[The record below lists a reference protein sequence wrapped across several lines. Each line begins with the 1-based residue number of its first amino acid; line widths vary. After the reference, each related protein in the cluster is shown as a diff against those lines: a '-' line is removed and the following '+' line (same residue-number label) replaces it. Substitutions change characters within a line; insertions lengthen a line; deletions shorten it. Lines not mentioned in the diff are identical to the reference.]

1 MIGQTINNRYLITTR
16 IGKGAMGTVY
26 RATDTQTGREV
37 ALKIIYSELA
47 VDPAMLE
54 RFKREADALRQLK
67 HPNIVEFVDAFEHDE
82 QYVIVM
88 EYLPGGS
95 LFDLLLQG
103 PLPIE
108 RVRHIAI
115 DLCDALIRAH
125 RLKLIHR
132 DIKPENILMNEE
144 GTPKLADFGL
154 ARLSHDTRVTRS
166 GTQFGTPHYM
176 APEAWEGK
184 TLDAQ
189 ADIWSL
195 GILMFE
201 MLTGQ
206 VPFSGDTPLA
216 VMNKVFTSQPSRM
229 KRLRSNLPPSLVKII
244 RRMLARDKKQRYQTM
259 REVAVD
265 LERNQAAPLPVSTK
279 TKRVAAGFFLIV
291 GLVAGG
297 LIFADNWLSPQVASA
312 PLETQASIQDA
323 TQEPILPAT
332 AELSPVTETPSLGM
346 GASKVGE
353 DGATLMFVPEGEFI
367 MGSDTN
373 EEAIP
378 IHRVQMD
385 AFWIDQTE
393 VTNAMYEKC
402 VDAGVCEHPRN
413 THSSLHPVYYG
424 NSEFDDYPVIRV
436 DWHTANAYC
445 AWVGRQLPTEAQ
457 WEKAARG
464 TVARI
469 YPWGN
474 DLPTGS
480 LLNYNND
487 VGDTTKVGSYPDGA
501 SVYGVLDMAGNVW
514 EWTGTLYKPYPYEA
528 DDGRE
533 DLRSPE
539 ARVLRGGAW
548 NSNGNFIRSAARIRS
563 NPTNSTDYYG
573 FRCALPFP

>member
-1 MIGQTINNRYLITTR
+1 MIGQTLRNRYFISTR

-26 RATDTQTGREV
+26 RATDTKTGQEV
-37 ALKIIYSELA
+37 ALKVIYSELA

-54 RFKREADALRQLK
+54 RFKREGDALRQLK

-88 EYLPGGS
+88 EYLSGGS
-95 LFDLLLQG
+95 LFDLLLEG
-103 PLPIE
+103 SLPIE
-108 RVRHIAI
+108 RVRQIAL

-125 RLKLIHR
+125 RLNIIHR
-132 DIKPENILMNEE
+132 DIKPENVMMNQN

-154 ARLSHDTRVTRS
+154 ARLSHDTRMTRS

-206 VPFSGDTPLA
+206 VPFHGDTPLA
-216 VMNKVFTSQPSRM
+216 VMNKVFTSQPSRI
-229 KRLRSNLPPSLVKII
+229 KKLRSNLPPSLVKII

-265 LERNQAAPLPVSTK
+265 LERNQAAPLPISAK
-279 TKRVAAGFFLIV
+279 TKRVAAGFIFIV

-297 LIFADNWLSPQVASA
+297 VILADNWLSPQGSAA
-312 PLETQASIQDA
+312 PLTTQAT
-323 TQEPILPAT
+323 TQEPILPAAT
-332 AELSPVTETPSLGM
+332 ELAAVTETPALGIGSSM
-346 GASKVGE
+346 IGE
-353 DGATLMFVPEGEFI
+353 DGATLMFVPAGEFI
-367 MGSDTN
+367 MGNDSN
-373 EEAIP
+373 EDAEP
-378 IHRVQMD
+378 IHRVD
-385 AFWIDQTE
+385 VDGFWIDQTE

-402 VDAGVCEHPRN
+402 VDAGACKQPRN
-413 THSSLHPVYYG
+413 TNSNLHPVYYG
-424 NSEFDDYPVIRV
+424 NSEFDDYPMIRV
-436 DWHTANAYC
+436 DWNTAKAYC
-445 AWVGRQLPTEAQ
+445 SWAGRELPTEAQ

-464 TVARI
+464 TAARI

-474 DLPTGS
+474 DLPNGS
-480 LLNYNND
+480 RLNYNND
-487 VGDTTKVGSYPDGA
+487 VGDATRVGNYPDGA
-501 SVYGVLDMAGNVW
+501 SIYGVLDMAGNVW

-533 DLRSPE
+533 DLSSSE

-573 FRCALPFP
+573 FRCALAFP

>member
-1 MIGQTINNRYLITTR
+1 MIGQTLRNRYFISTR

-26 RATDTQTGREV
+26 RATDTKTGQEV
-37 ALKIIYSELA
+37 ALKVIYSELA

-54 RFKREADALRQLK
+54 RFKREGDALRQLK

-88 EYLPGGS
+88 EYLSGGS
-95 LFDLLLQG
+95 LFDLLLEG

-108 RVRHIAI
+108 RVRQIAL

-125 RLKLIHR
+125 RLNIVHR
-132 DIKPENILMNEE
+132 DIKPENVMMNQN

-154 ARLSHDTRVTRS
+154 ARLSHDTRMTRS

-206 VPFSGDTPLA
+206 VPFHGDTPLA
-216 VMNKVFTSQPSRM
+216 VMNKVFTSQPSRI
-229 KRLRSNLPPSLVKII
+229 KKLRSNLPPSLAKII

-265 LERNQAAPLPVSTK
+265 LERNQAAPLPISTK
-279 TKRVAAGFFLIV
+279 TKRVAAGFILIV

-297 LIFADNWLSPQVASA
+297 VILADNWLSPQGSAA
-312 PLETQASIQDA
+312 PLTTQAT
-323 TQEPILPAT
+323 TQEPILPAAT
-332 AELSPVTETPSLGM
+332 ELAAVTETPVPGIGSSM
-346 GASKVGE
+346 IGE
-353 DGATLMFVPEGEFI
+353 DGATLMFVPAGEFI
-367 MGSDTN
+367 MGNDSN
-373 EEAIP
+373 EDAEP
-378 IHRVQMD
+378 IHRVDVD

-402 VDAGVCEHPRN
+402 VDAGACKQPRN
-413 THSSLHPVYYG
+413 TNSNLRPVYYG

-436 DWHTANAYC
+436 DWNTAKAYC
-445 AWVGRQLPTEAQ
+445 SWAGRELPTEAQ

-464 TVARI
+464 TAARI

-474 DLPTGS
+474 DLPNGS
-480 LLNYNND
+480 RLNYNND
-487 VGDTTKVGSYPDGA
+487 VGDATRVGNYADGA
-501 SVYGVLDMAGNVW
+501 SIYGVLDMAGNVW

-533 DLRSPE
+533 DLSSSE

>member
-1 MIGQTINNRYLITTR
+1 MIGQTIRNRYLISAR
-16 IGKGAMGTVY
+16 LGKGAMGTVY
-26 RATDTQTGREV
+26 RATDTKTGQEV
-37 ALKIIYSELA
+37 ALKVIYSELA

-54 RFKREADALRQLK
+54 RFKREGDALRQLK

-88 EYLPGGS
+88 EYLSGGS

-103 PLPIE
+103 SLPIE
-108 RVRHIAI
+108 RVRHIAL

-125 RLKLIHR
+125 RLNIIHR
-132 DIKPENILMNEE
+132 DIKPENVLMNEH

-154 ARLSHDTRVTRS
+154 ARLSQDTRVTRS

-206 VPFSGDTPLA
+206 VPFNGDTPLA

-229 KRLRSNLPPSLVKII
+229 KKLRSNLPPSLVKII

-265 LERNQAAPLPVSTK
+265 LERNQAAPLPIPVK
-279 TKRVAAGFFLIV
+279 TKRAAAGFILIV

-297 LIFADNWLSPQVASA
+297 ILLADNWLSRQGAAA
-312 PLETQASIQDA
+312 PLTTQAA
-323 TQEPILPAT
+323 TQEPILPVAT
-332 AELSPVTETPSLGM
+332 EQSIVTETAALGIGSSM
-346 GASKVGE
+346 TGE
-353 DGATLMFVPEGEFI
+353 DGATLMFVPEGQFT
-367 MGSDTN
+367 MGSDSEDT
-373 EEAIP
+373 EP
-378 IHRVQMD
+378 IHRVDVD

-402 VDAGVCEHPRN
+402 VDDGACKQPRN
-413 THSSLHPVYYG
+413 TNSNLHPVYYG
-424 NSEFDDYPVIRV
+424 NPEFDNYPMIRV
-436 DWHTANAYC
+436 DWHTANTYC
-445 AWVGRQLPTEAQ
+445 SWAGRELPTEAQ
-457 WEKAARG
+457 WEKTARG
-464 TVARI
+464 SETVARI

-474 DLPTGS
+474 ELPNGG

-487 VGDTTKVGSYPDGA
+487 VGDTTEVGNYPDGA
-501 SVYGVLDMAGNVW
+501 SIYGVLDMAGNVW

-528 DDGRE
+528 EDGRE
-533 DLRSPE
+533 DLSSPE

-573 FRCALPFP
+573 FRCALPFE